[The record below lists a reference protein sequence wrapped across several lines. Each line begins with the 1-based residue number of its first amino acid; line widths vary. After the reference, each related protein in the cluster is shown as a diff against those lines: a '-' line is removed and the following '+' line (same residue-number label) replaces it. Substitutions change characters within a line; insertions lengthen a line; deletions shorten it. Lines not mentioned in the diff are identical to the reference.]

1 MNIGTPPPKKI
12 CYKVSIIFCLL
23 ALKKTQNLMYVVV
36 AKQALCLL
44 DVIMREFN
52 SLGKKFGNTYQESKE
67 SVILFGGTV

>member
-1 MNIGTPPPKKI
+1 
-12 CYKVSIIFCLL
+12 
-23 ALKKTQNLMYVVV
+23 MYVVV